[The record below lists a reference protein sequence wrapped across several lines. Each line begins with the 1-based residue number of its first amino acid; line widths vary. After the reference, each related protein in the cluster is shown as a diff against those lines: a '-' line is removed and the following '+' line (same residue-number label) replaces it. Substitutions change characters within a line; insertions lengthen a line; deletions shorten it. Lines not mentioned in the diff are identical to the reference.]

1 MSSYGIDLSALHH
14 NDPVCVLHRSRPL
27 GNNDLGS
34 FRNVILHGLPD
45 PGVCSGIHRTGGV
58 IQNQDFG
65 LFQKSSG
72 NTEPLLL
79 AAGYIGSALFY
90 VSVVSIRELGNKLIG
105 TGHLTGL
112 DQFLVCSLLIPPA
125 EIFPDR
131 PGKKNIFLE
140 NHRYLIPQSIQVI
153 ISYVH
158 PSYLHSSFRHIIQA
172 GDQLDQGRFGR
183 ACASD
188 NANGLSGTD
197 IQINVL

>member
-1 MSSYGIDLSALHH
+1 MVFNSLTIVFFFLFSKLVSLLILGGIDLPVYFIGRQQLLMSSYGIDLSALHH

-90 VSVVSIRELGNKLIG
+90 VSV
-105 TGHLTGL
+105 
-112 DQFLVCSLLIPPA
+112 
-125 EIFPDR
+125 
-131 PGKKNIFLE
+131 
-140 NHRYLIPQSIQVI
+140 
-153 ISYVH
+153 
-158 PSYLHSSFRHIIQA
+158 
-172 GDQLDQGRFGR
+172 
-183 ACASD
+183 
-188 NANGLSGTD
+188 
-197 IQINVL
+197 